1 VEPSDDTDVLLSVNE
16 KAVTDSLCEIRS
28 LCCPPPP
35 PCRKTGRMLRGGFG
49 FMGGRFH
56 IAVGKSDRFVLS
68 TTLLED
74 RSLGLAEHEA
84 HN

>member
-1 VEPSDDTDVLLSVNE
+1 
-16 KAVTDSLCEIRS
+16 
-28 LCCPPPP
+28 
-35 PCRKTGRMLRGGFG
+35 
-49 FMGGRFH
+49 MGGRFH